1 MTQNQFMGILRAV
14 VPAILAYAVGKHWI
28 TGTVA
33 DEVTAAIVTLAAA
46 GWSVATNKETPPPR

>member
-14 VPAILAYAVGKHWI
+14 VPALLAYAVGKHWI

-33 DEVTAAIVTLAAA
+33 DEAMAVIVALGAA
-46 GWSVATNKETPPPR
+46 GWSVASNKPS